1 MEEMHLA
8 TPFLLAE
15 CRNQRLQLRAC
26 RVNVVAIQC
35 VGYPFE
41 SRCEARRLD
50 GTSTQPHDTLAIR
63 SHAAIVF
70 SARTRGRKPRSDGSQ
85 MRTFAFYGTIR

>member
-35 VGYPFE
+35 VGFPLRIE
-41 SRCEARRLD
+41 MRDRLKDWRRLCA
-50 GTSTQPHDTLAIR
+50 HDSLSAKQCG
-63 SHAAIVF
+63 VF
-70 SARTRGRKPRSDGSQ
+70 AGSILGSKLSLCV
-85 MRTFAFYGTIR
+85 Y